1 MRPQYMLVNHL
12 INDPHPSRSR
22 QRQIHM
28 VKLSI
33 TDLPGR
39 VRSIPSPVKPTCPQ
53 YSIRIGYVSCPS
65 RNL

>member
-12 INDPHPSRSR
+12 INDPNSRSSR

-28 VKLSI
+28 VKLGI

-39 VRSIPSPVKPTCPQ
+39 VRSIPTPVKPTCPQ
-53 YSIRIGYVSCPS
+53 YPIRIGYVSCPS